1 MNDTLSLTF
10 AALADPT
17 RRNILERLGERDH
30 TLTELAEGY
39 AISVQAVSKHLKV
52 LESAGLV
59 ARGRGAGRRPARLI
73 PASLD
78 VTALWLEDHRR
89 RIEER
94 YTRLDA
100 VLAGLVDTASETT
113 HETTSDEGEPS

>member
-17 RRNILERLGERDH
+17 RRSILERLGERDH
-30 TLTELAEGY
+30 TLTELADGY

-59 ARGRGAGRRPARLI
+59 DRGRGTGRRPARLM

-78 VTALWLEDHRR
+78 VTALWLEGHRR
-89 RIEER
+89 RVEER

-100 VLAGLVDTASETT
+100 VLAGLVDTASEST
-113 HETTSDEGEPS
+113 HETTSEEGDPS